1 MIFRKKRMLKN
12 PFTRKKG
19 KKIYVLG
26 TLRITAVK
34 GFLYQA
40 EIIGS
45 MDAVL
50 RGDEIMTYRAIE

>member
-1 MIFRKKRMLKN
+1 MLKN
-12 PFTRKKG
+12 RFTMKKG